1 MYIKR
6 QQHDDIYTDYEIE
19 ITPAFMRTFN
29 TYLRNGYQLRTLDGK
44 QITVNERHIKE
55 CFADE
60 DKVDPGLNPE
70 VSGKFPGGEVQTNY
84 LLSFVCDALDNLLR
98 ASIPTKSQTEPN
110 EMTTW
115 LE

>member
-29 TYLRNGYQLRTLDGK
+29 TYLRNYYKLRTLDGK
-44 QITVNERHIKE
+44 QITVNERHIAE

-60 DKVDPGLNPE
+60 DKVDPALNPE
-70 VSGKFPGGEVQTNY
+70 VRGKMPGCEVQTNY
-84 LLSFVCDALDNLLR
+84 LLSIICDALDEILR
-98 ASIPTKSQTEPN
+98 ASIPHQTRTEPN